1 MPESTKALPASTM
14 AIAKA
19 RQLVE
24 WTVKALYD
32 LELPG
37 TRRTRIAATCFGVA
51 QEHHHAIVVLLET
64 NLKSSA
70 FALVRAVY
78 EAYVRGLWLAH
89 CANDAELETFST
101 GVEPPK
107 MDTMLSAIEC
117 TGVFAGGELSQIKTQ
132 NWRSMCDYAHSGS
145 RQVQRWN
152 TSDIITP
159 NHSVEEIDEILGFTN
174 TLMLLS
180 AVSVA
185 ALANNEVLAR
195 TLLEKS
201 REYTV

>member
-1 MPESTKALPASTM
+1 
-14 AIAKA
+14 
-19 RQLVE
+19 
-24 WTVKALYD
+24 
-32 LELPG
+32 
-37 TRRTRIAATCFGVA
+37 
-51 QEHHHAIVVLLET
+51 
-64 NLKSSA
+64 
-70 FALVRAVY
+70 
-78 EAYVRGLWLAH
+78 
-89 CANDAELETFST
+89 
-101 GVEPPK
+101 
-107 MDTMLSAIEC
+107 
-117 TGVFAGGELSQIKTQ
+117 
-132 NWRSMCDYAHSGS
+132 
-145 RQVQRWN
+145 VQRRN

>member
-1 MPESTKALPASTM
+1 M

-19 RQLVE
+19 RELVE
-24 WTVKALYD
+24 WTAQALYD

-37 TRRTRIAATCFGVA
+37 TTRTRIAATCFGVA
-51 QEHHHAIVVLLET
+51 QEHHHAIVVLLEA

-89 CANDAELETFST
+89 CANDAELEAFST
-101 GVEPPK
+101 GTEPPK
-107 MDTMLSAIEC
+107 MDTLLSAIER
-117 TGVFAGGELSQIKTQ
+117 TEVFAGGELSEIKTH

-174 TLMLLS
+174 TFALLS

-195 TLLEKS
+195 RLLEKS
-201 REYTV
+201 QEYAV